1 MPSGVSAIPKDFEP
15 QARSDRKL
23 PMMTMLHSV
32 WSGGGSAAGR
42 RRSLLA
48 LGALLA
54 MVASVLIWAAPAQ
67 AQNQAPPIAIAVEG
81 NLTGTTQTL
90 DGSNSFDPDSD
101 GEIVAYKWEVVTEAY
116 SWLALSDE
124 GIASPTFTVPSL
136 ELAAR
141 YGQSIEFKLTV
152 TDNGTPAASASTTLT
167 FEINQRPTADIAVA
181 AHLLEEDGDAD
192 DIDHYSVDAVI
203 AGPGEDGNA
212 DNEWDIME
220 NALLVLD
227 GSGSSDA
234 NGRVLSYAWDLIYP
248 ITASDATDIGL
259 SDDTTGREVSTDA
272 DNGGDIETISNITMS
287 SSPFYAYYTLTVTD
301 NDGVTSPGAVVKLV
315 IWDQPATPEIEISA
329 ADGDE
334 NAATDV
340 QKSNF
345 PTDTP
350 KYIVSPGG
358 TVVITAAA
366 TDGDD
371 PDTVTAEDH
380 TGTTIVDYTWTGGE
394 AQEDDPTDTPT
405 PNVDESDTQRVVKV
419 DRDAEDGTIISVS
432 VAVTDR
438 TGLTG
443 TASVDLQVVAGNTA
457 PTAEIL
463 NRNLIANTT
472 NPAVAADYG
481 RDGTAGTPDGNI
493 GGDRDADGDP
503 TGVITLRAVGFDP
516 DQPANT
522 LIYSWRQLHST
533 TFMAIEDPDDYEEE
547 GNTLLEMEGALTDT
561 VTITVPELGNNSDQS
576 EDFNVLLA
584 VLDQYGALGRSII
597 TITVNEANSAPVA
610 DAGDDQIVE
619 PGDFVRLNGA
629 GSADPDKG
637 ETITNES
644 HVWAIKSISTTPGP
658 RQVLKSVRDQ
668 ALKDLNAWYEAWTN
682 ADQAGDTDENVGT
695 LAQVLSGAPGRYPY
709 FDAPKVADGLA
720 NVQLTFTLTVTDG
733 ADATDDDDVT
743 ITITNRFYSGNVTG
757 PNFCTGMSLGGPR
770 TFAFDGD
777 GDGVA
782 DVCALNT
789 TRRATVAIQN
799 ALETL
804 VAIGSTLSRTDAGPD
819 NDADNTVDNRTSEV
833 GFAAL
838 VTGQAGVNAV
848 SAVGSPG
855 DADYEAAI
863 PAVAAVT
870 GTCDT
875 IPGLD
880 KLGDSDAA
888 LASDAC
894 SDGGKVSGLPAPP
907 DPATADVFFS
917 GVITGANYCTDLSL
931 GGSRTY
937 AFDSDGDGVA
947 DTCSLPYTLREAVAR
962 QVALEM
968 YKAHAQYK
976 SALAAACT
984 ALGSTAFGDSEA
996 ALANDECSPS
1006 AQDPVFGTDLP
1017 APTS

>member
-1 MPSGVSAIPKDFEP
+1 
-15 QARSDRKL
+15 
-23 PMMTMLHSV
+23 
-32 WSGGGSAAGR
+32 
-42 RRSLLA
+42 
-48 LGALLA
+48 
-54 MVASVLIWAAPAQ
+54 MVASVLAWAAPTQ

-248 ITASDATDIGL
+248 TTASDATDIGL

-272 DNGGDIETISNITMS
+272 DNGGDIETISNITMN

-334 NAATDV
+334 NAATNV

-345 PTDTP
+345 PSDTP

-371 PDTVTAEDH
+371 PDTVTATDH
-380 TGTTIVDYTWTGGE
+380 TGTTIADYTWTGGE
-394 AQEDDPTDTPT
+394 AQEDDADTAT
-405 PNVDESDTQRVVKV
+405 VDESDTQRVVKV
-419 DRDAEDGTIISVS
+419 DRDAEDGTIIPVS

-463 NRNLIANTT
+463 NRNLGAN
-472 NPAVAADYG
+472 PDQSERDAASQRYG
-481 RDGTAGTPDGNI
+481 GEDGTSDGNA
-493 GGDRDADGDP
+493 GGDMDAEGDP
-503 TGVITLRAVGFDP
+503 TGRITLRAVGFDP
-516 DQPANT
+516 DQPANS
-522 LIYSWRQLHST
+522 LIYSWSQISLASMFRP
-533 TFMAIEDPDDYEEE
+533 IDPDDHEDA
-547 GNTLLEMEGALTDT
+547 GGTVLDLEASGDT
-561 VTITVPELGNNSDQS
+561 VSFDVPELGNTSGES
-576 EDFNVLLA
+576 ETFFILLA
-584 VLDQYGALGRSII
+584 VLDQYGVSGTSIAKVV
-597 TITVNEANSAPVA
+597 VNQANSAPVA
-610 DAGDDQIVE
+610 DAGADQIVE

-629 GSADPDKG
+629 GSNDPDKG
-637 ETITNES
+637 ENIVSHAWTI
-644 HVWAIKSISTTPGP
+644 KGISTTPGP

-668 ALKDLNAWYEAWTN
+668 ALKDLNAWYEAWTGE
-682 ADQAGDTDENVGT
+682 DEAGDTNDVAGT
-695 LAQVLSGAPGRYPY
+695 LNDVVTGAASRYPY
-709 FDAPKVADGLA
+709 FTAPKVADGLA
-720 NVQLTFTLTVTDG
+720 NVQITFTLTVMDAEPLTD
-733 ADATDDDDVT
+733 TNDVT

-757 PNFCTGMSLGGPR
+757 PNFCTGMSLGGPS
-770 TFAFDGD
+770 TFAFDSD

-782 DVCALNT
+782 DVCALST
-789 TRRATVAIQN
+789 TRRATVATQN

-804 VAIGSTLSRTDAGPD
+804 VAIGSTLSRTDAGED
-819 NDADNTVDNRTSEV
+819 GTDDEGDGDDRTSEV

-838 VTGQAGVNAV
+838 VTGQAGVDAV
-848 SAVGSPG
+848 PAVGSPG
-855 DADYEAAI
+855 NADHKAAI

-880 KLGDSDAA
+880 KLDDSDAA

-931 GGSRTY
+931 GGPRTY

-947 DTCSLPYTLREAVAR
+947 DTCSLPYTKREAVAR
-962 QVALEM
+962 QAALEM

-984 ALGSTAFGDSEA
+984 ALGSTNFGDGDA

-1006 AQDPVFGTDLP
+1006 GQDPVFGTDLP
-1017 APTS
+1017 VPAS